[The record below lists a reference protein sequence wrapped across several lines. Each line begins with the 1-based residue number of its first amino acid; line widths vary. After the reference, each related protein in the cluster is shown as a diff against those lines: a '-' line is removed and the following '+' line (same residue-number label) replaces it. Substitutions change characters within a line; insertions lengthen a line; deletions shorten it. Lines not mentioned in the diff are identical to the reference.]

1 MKVSLYSNIGKRR
14 RSNQDYAD
22 SYQSL
27 KGQSLLI
34 LCDGVGGHQGG
45 DIASQMTTEFIGTRF
60 ETLDKVL
67 ELETSK
73 QWMATTIAAA
83 NEHVNIAAKQ
93 DETLAGMATTLVLA
107 LILDK
112 DQAAIAHLGDSR
124 AYQYAHNQLTQLT
137 QDHSLVNELINSGE
151 LSKDEAENHPQKN
164 IVTRS
169 IGGGG
174 MVDVTPDF
182 TEINL
187 NEIDML
193 MLCSDG
199 LTNMVDEETM
209 NKLFD
214 QYWQSDELGNH
225 LIEAANQ
232 AGGDDNITIALASCF
247 DTTSYSKEEN

>member
-14 RSNQDYAD
+14 RTNQDYAD

-60 ETLDKVL
+60 ANLDKVL

-83 NEHVNIAAKQ
+83 NEHVNMAAKQ
-93 DETLAGMATTLVLA
+93 DETLVGMATTLVLA
-107 LILDK
+107 LILNK
-112 DQAAIAHLGDSR
+112 EQATIAHLGDSR
-124 AYQYAHNQLTQLT
+124 AYQYAESKMTQLT

-151 LSKDEAENHPQKN
+151 LSVAEAENHPQKN
-164 IVTRS
+164 VVTRS
-169 IGGGG
+169 VGGGG

-182 TEINL
+182 TELHL
-187 NEIDML
+187 NKVDML

-199 LTNMVDEETM
+199 LTNMVDDAKM
-209 NKLFD
+209 NKLFN
-214 QYWQSDELGNH
+214 QYWQSNELGDQ

-232 AGGDDNITIALASCF
+232 AGGNDNITIILASDF
-247 DTTSYSKEEN
+247 DNTTHSKEEH